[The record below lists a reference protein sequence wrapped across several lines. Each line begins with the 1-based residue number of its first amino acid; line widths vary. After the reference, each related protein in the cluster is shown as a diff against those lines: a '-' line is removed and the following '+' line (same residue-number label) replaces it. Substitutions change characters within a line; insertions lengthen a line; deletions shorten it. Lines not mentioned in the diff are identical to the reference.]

1 MTHSS
6 GLLRS
11 VINAWGTPTPYGVS
25 RSDAAVAHAAA
36 DMLQRHVV
44 MSELQARAGQALAA
58 WSGAPRRLASAHC
71 SASAITLA
79 VAACM
84 TGQDGARIAQLPDVQ
99 GLPHRVLMLASH
111 QVNYGHA
118 ITQAIRLAGALPVP
132 CAWSVNWTPPTA
144 DPSPA
149 CSRWSRRA
157 GRAALVAAVDAQ
169 HGGIGRA
176 MKPTKEALAGV
187 LAALQART
195 LSARG
200 DWLAAQQRKVAA
212 LAESLAGWPGVQTY
226 RESDPLCGGFERLWL
241 AIDPDI
247 TGVDAAAMV
256 QRLRD
261 ADPVIAVAP
270 HRVAQGQI
278 GLELSGV
285 GTTVKWPTCA
295 QVFSER
301 WSTVRGLDASAPHFE
316 PDFIDGLATRIDQ
329 RQPVPPWPG
338 QPLHH
343 GPASQRLAVEQP
355 ARTRSVGRELHA
367 LAGRGNVGVK
377 RQDGAIGRCG
387 DPGWPAKGLFSHF
400 QAFLIFPQREWV
412 IVSY

>member
-36 DMLQRHVV
+36 DILQRHGV
-44 MSELQARAGQALAA
+44 MSELQTR
-58 WSGAPRRLASAHC
+58 
-71 SASAITLA
+71 T
-79 VAACM
+79 
-84 TGQDGARIAQLPDVQ
+84 
-99 GLPHRVLMLASH
+99 
-111 QVNYGHA
+111 
-118 ITQAIRLAGALPVP
+118 
-132 CAWSVNWTPPTA
+132 
-144 DPSPA
+144 
-149 CSRWSRRA
+149 

-176 MKPTKEALAGV
+176 MKPTEEALAGV

-195 LSARG
+195 LSGRG

-247 TGVDAAAMV
+247 TGVDAAAMA

-270 HRVAQGQI
+270 HRVAQGQV

-285 GTTVKWPTCA
+285 DDSEMADLCAGLQRALVNGTGT
-295 QVFSER
+295 
-301 WSTVRGLDASAPHFE
+301 
-316 PDFIDGLATRIDQ
+316 
-329 RQPVPPWPG
+329 
-338 QPLHH
+338 
-343 GPASQRLAVEQP
+343 
-355 ARTRSVGRELHA
+355 
-367 LAGRGNVGVK
+367 
-377 RQDGAIGRCG
+377 
-387 DPGWPAKGLFSHF
+387 
-400 QAFLIFPQREWV
+400 
-412 IVSY
+412 